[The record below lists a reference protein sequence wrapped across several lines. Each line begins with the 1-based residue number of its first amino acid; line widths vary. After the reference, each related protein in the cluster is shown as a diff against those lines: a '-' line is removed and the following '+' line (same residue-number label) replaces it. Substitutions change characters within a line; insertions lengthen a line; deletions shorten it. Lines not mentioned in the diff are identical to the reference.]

1 MYNVKGD
8 VGFVW
13 RPIFPVLCLCKAS
26 KRQGHTFIETEIG
39 PARIILIWIY
49 SWLAL
54 PLLNHSL
61 SSSNGPWAHSGKVS
75 ECPWCMFVTCF
86 KIESHVG
93 GEQRLLTGRS
103 ILSISVK
110 YLGGKPFKTL

>member
-26 KRQGHTFIETEIG
+26 KRQGRTFIETEIG
-39 PARIILIWIY
+39 PARITIIWIY

-75 ECPWCMFVTCF
+75 ECPSCMFVT
-86 KIESHVG
+86 
-93 GEQRLLTGRS
+93 
-103 ILSISVK
+103 
-110 YLGGKPFKTL
+110 